1 MGFCEQLTKL
11 RKRNKMTQTDLANKM
26 NIKQYVISSWETG
39 RSEPSLEQLY
49 KLGDIFNIPTDYLLD
64 KPFVTSKSD
73 EEFNNVIENVK
84 LDAEDEFIKE
94 IFKMC
99 NNLSKEKKKKMLN
112 IIKASLDF
120 NRQL

>member
-11 RKRNKMTQTDLANKM
+11 RKRNKMTQTDLANEM
-26 NIKQYVISSWETG
+26 NVKQYVISSWETG